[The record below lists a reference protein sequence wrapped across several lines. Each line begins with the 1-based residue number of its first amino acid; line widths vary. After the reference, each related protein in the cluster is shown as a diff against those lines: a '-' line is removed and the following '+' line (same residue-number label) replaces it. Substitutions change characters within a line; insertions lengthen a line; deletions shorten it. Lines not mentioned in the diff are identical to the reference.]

1 MIKKTDLRLLTSES
15 AIISYMVIIKIL
27 IHLLLPEYGYHR
39 DEYFYIA
46 IADQFSFNNL
56 DMLPLTPLFLK
67 LFTAIFGYSLKSL
80 HFASALCGAIS
91 LYLTCLITR
100 ALGGK
105 KYAILLTG
113 LFVLFSGFI
122 IFGSIFTYDSLDF
135 LIWVSAL
142 YILVRMF
149 KENNPK
155 LWIPMGIIIGFGL
168 LNKLTIVFLG
178 LAIFVCL
185 WLVPQRAYFR
195 NRWLWIA
202 GLIAMVFSTPF
213 LIWQSQHNW
222 YFLDFAANYAGGIS
236 YVASFPEFLWNQILP
251 NNFVNF
257 PIAITGLFFLLF
269 HKKWE
274 RYRFFAFV
282 FIFLFF
288 LFYSVGAKFYF
299 LIPLYTILLSIGSI
313 KIEELIYHIRVDKA
327 KTKIIKIAF
336 PIIYIILSIPLLPM
350 VVPVLPIEKFIDYA
364 AVLGVDAGVKYEN
377 QQLNQL
383 PQHIADRFGWEEMVE
398 EVAKTYKQLPE
409 SERKKIGIVTGNW
422 GQASAIHF
430 YRDEYDLPEPVT
442 LEGWYYFETLRTHEF
457 KDRYISIGIF
467 QEGLNNIFEEVDQAG
482 FFTHPYCMPHENNKA
497 IFVCRRPKFDL
508 KKFWMVERQI
518 DPNFLHVMETN
529 GIRAAINYYQNSKK
543 RDPSILLF
551 SERQINALGYEY
563 LGKGKLQDAI
573 ALFQLNVEVY
583 PTSSNV
589 YDSLG
594 EGYLEI
600 GEYELA
606 IEYYK
611 KSFELNPNN
620 TNAKKKLKEI
630 ESLIH

>member
-1 MIKKTDLRLLTSES
+1 MIKKTDLRLLTSET

-46 IADQFSFNNL
+46 IADQFSFDNL

-67 LFTAIFGYSLKSL
+67 LSTAIFGYSLKSL

-155 LWIPMGIIIGFGL
+155 LWIPMGIIMGFGL

-257 PIAITGLFFLLF
+257 SIAITGLFFLLF

-398 EVAKTYKQLPE
+398 EVAKTYNQLPE

-467 QEGLNNIFEEVDQAG
+467 QEGLNNIFEEVNQAG

-594 EGYLEI
+594 EG
-600 GEYELA
+600 
-606 IEYYK
+606 
-611 KSFELNPNN
+611 
-620 TNAKKKLKEI
+620 
-630 ESLIH
+630 